1 METQADTAQGRVSPL
16 RRNLLL
22 VAFYLVIMVVI
33 AGAYA

>member
-1 METQADTAQGRVSPL
+1 MKEAATVDTPRSGL

-22 VAFYLVIMVVI
+22 VATYLVAMLII